1 MTLRT
6 LTNAWAETALALPI
20 VGLFWPGGPEGF
32 VVGGL
37 IACYAFACLTVFLAV
52 FKFTSHLMD

>member
-1 MTLRT
+1 MKMRC
-6 LTNAWAETALALPI
+6 LTNAWAGTAIALPI

-37 IACYAFACLTVFLAV
+37 AACYAFACLTVFLVV
-52 FKFTSHLMD
+52 FKLTSRLIG